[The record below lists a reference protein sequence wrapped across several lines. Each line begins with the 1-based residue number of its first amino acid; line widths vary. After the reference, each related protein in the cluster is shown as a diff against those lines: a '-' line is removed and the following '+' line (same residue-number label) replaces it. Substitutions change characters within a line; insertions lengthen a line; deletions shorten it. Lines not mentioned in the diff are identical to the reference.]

1 MYFEVYDLH
10 IQNMKEFTLV
20 CTVDEKGGGGGE
32 EEGRR
37 RGGGGEE
44 GEDWGGN
51 LTENSHSS
59 LGFRALLPL
68 PSCSPITFSST
79 NKAINTVILAR
90 MVKAYLQD
98 GPEVGDRRGV

>member
-1 MYFEVYDLH
+1 MRREG
-10 IQNMKEFTLV
+10 E
-20 CTVDEKGGGGGE
+20 EGRRREGGGE

-37 RGGGGEE
+37 GRIG
-44 GEDWGGN
+44 GGN